1 MPIALIFS
9 LTVMFFIVSAIALLA
24 TSAADM
30 RRAATQKRL
39 QTLRTGGTGRQVI
52 TEPERGAGSM
62 SSDPYIALVP
72 KHLRPDFKRMLESA
86 GHAISLPKLMI
97 VAPIAGAVVAVFC
110 QLFFHL
116 SLFGTVLSGL
126 LAGVLVPLQMVRMA
140 LAKLKRQFL
149 SQFPDAVDLIVRAIR
164 AGLPIS
170 AALDAVGKEM
180 SDPTGK
186 EFRLLV
192 ADMKIGMTFEE
203 AMRRAAGRVNLLEF
217 SFFTASL
224 ILQRETGG
232 NLAETLETLGSVLRR
247 RQEMV
252 LKTNTL
258 TSEARTSAYVMAALP
273 FFVAG
278 VLFFVSPG
286 YLNVYVTDPRGSY
299 VLGAALASL
308 LFGVGIMQIMLAR
321 ATK

>member
-1 MPIALIFS
+1 
-9 LTVMFFIVSAIALLA
+9 
-24 TSAADM
+24 
-30 RRAATQKRL
+30 
-39 QTLRTGGTGRQVI
+39 
-52 TEPERGAGSM
+52 
-62 SSDPYIALVP
+62 
-72 KHLRPDFKRMLESA
+72 
-86 GHAISLPKLMI
+86 
-97 VAPIAGAVVAVFC
+97 
-110 QLFFHL
+110 
-116 SLFGTVLSGL
+116 
-126 LAGVLVPLQMVRMA
+126 MA

>member
-1 MPIALIFS
+1 MPITLIFS
-9 LTVMFFIVSAIALLA
+9 ITVTFFIISAVALLL

-30 RRAATQKRL
+30 RREATQKRL
-39 QTLRTGGTGRQVI
+39 QTLRTGGAKQVMN
-52 TEPERGAGSM
+52 EVERSSM
-62 SSDPYIALVP
+62 PSDPYIALIP
-72 KHLRPDFKRMLESA
+72 KHLRPDFKRMMESA
-86 GHAISLPKLMI
+86 GHVVSLRKLML
-97 VAPIAGAVVAVFC
+97 VAPVAGAIVGIFC
-110 QLFFHL
+110 QFFFHL
-116 SLFGTVLSGL
+116 ALVGTVFAGI
-126 LAGVLVPLQMVRMA
+126 LAGILVPIQIIRMA
-140 LAKLKRQFL
+140 QAKLKRQFL

-170 AALDAVGKEM
+170 AALDAVGKEIA
-180 SDPTGK
+180 DPAGK

-203 AMRRAAGRVNLLEF
+203 AMRRAAARVNLLEF

-247 RQEMV
+247 RQEMT

-258 TSEARTSAYVMAALP
+258 TSEARTSAYVMTALP

-278 VLFFVSPG
+278 VLFFVQPG
-286 YLNVYVTDPRGSY
+286 YLNVYVTDPRGSSI
-299 VLGAALASL
+299 LGMALASL
-308 LFGVGIMQIMLAR
+308 VTGIGIMRVMLAQ
-321 ATK
+321 AMK

>member
-9 LTVMFFIVSAIALLA
+9 ITVMFFIVSAVALLL

-39 QTLRTGGTGRQVI
+39 QTLRTGGSKQIIDEVEHRSTM
-52 TEPERGAGSM
+52 A
-62 SSDPYIALVP
+62 SDPYIALIP
-72 KHLRPDFKRMLESA
+72 KHLRPDFKRMMESA
-86 GHAISLPKLMI
+86 GHAISLRKLMI
-97 VAPIAGAVVAVFC
+97 VAPIAGALVATFC
-110 QLFFHL
+110 QVFFHL
-116 SLFGTVLSGL
+116 GLVGTVIAGI
-126 LAGVLVPLQMVRMA
+126 LAGILVPIQMIRMA
-140 LAKLKRQFL
+140 QGKLKREFL
-149 SQFPDAVDLIVRAIR
+149 SQFPDSVDLIVRAIR

-170 AALDAVGKEM
+170 AALDAVGKEIA
-180 SDPTGK
+180 DPAGK

-203 AMRRAAGRVNLLEF
+203 AMRRAAARVNLLEF

-232 NLAETLETLGSVLRR
+232 NLAETLETLASVLRR
-247 RQEMV
+247 RQEMT

-258 TSEARTSAYVMAALP
+258 TSEARTSAYVMTALP

-286 YLNVYVTDPRGSY
+286 YLNVYITDPRGSWI
-299 VLGAALASL
+299 LGMAMASL
-308 LFGVGIMQIMLAR
+308 MTGIGIMRIMLAQ
-321 ATK
+321 AMK

>member
-9 LTVMFFIVSAIALLA
+9 ITVMFFIVSAVALLL

-39 QTLRTGGTGRQVI
+39 QTLRTGGSKQIIDEVEHRSTM
-52 TEPERGAGSM
+52 A
-62 SSDPYIALVP
+62 SDPYIALIP
-72 KHLRPDFKRMLESA
+72 KHLRPDFKRMMESA
-86 GHAISLPKLMI
+86 GHAISLRKLMI
-97 VAPIAGAVVAVFC
+97 VAPIAGALVATFC
-110 QLFFHL
+110 QVFFHL
-116 SLFGTVLSGL
+116 GLVGTVIAGI
-126 LAGVLVPLQMVRMA
+126 LAGILVPIQMIRMA
-140 LAKLKRQFL
+140 QGKLKREFL
-149 SQFPDAVDLIVRAIR
+149 SQFPDSVDLIVRAIR

-170 AALDAVGKEM
+170 AALDAVGKEIA
-180 SDPTGK
+180 DPAGK

-203 AMRRAAGRVNLLEF
+203 AMRRAAARVNLLEF

-232 NLAETLETLGSVLRR
+232 NLAETLETLASVLRR
-247 RQEMV
+247 RQEMT

-258 TSEARTSAYVMAALP
+258 TSEARTSAYVMTALP

-286 YLNVYVTDPRGSY
+286 YLYVYITDPRGSWI
-299 VLGAALASL
+299 LGMAMASL
-308 LFGVGIMQIMLAR
+308 MTGIGIMRIMLAQ
-321 ATK
+321 AMK